1 MTPKERELV
10 IYIRRQAV
18 SAVKMA
24 NILLKEDSRASKAA
38 RKPGISSQ
46 GIHFDTAGSHDTN
59 PFPPPKLT
67 LDEG

>member
-24 NILLKEDSRASKAA
+24 NMLLEEDSRASKAL
-38 RKPGISSQ
+38 RKV
-46 GIHFDTAGSHDTN
+46 
-59 PFPPPKLT
+59 PPKDKKAPSVLT
-67 LDEG
+67 LDTE